1 MDVGQVYRVD
11 ASRRT
16 TAINAYVGGIG
27 HTKRVVIYDNL
38 IEDFPRAQ
46 VRSVIAH
53 ELGHVHSRDVPRG
66 LLWLALV
73 ALPGTFLVQRAGRAD
88 RAPRAGAAP
97 GRRPGGPEALP
108 ALALSLA
115 LVSFGLTCA
124 GNALSRRVEAHADA
138 YALRLTDDPK
148 AFIELERSLTLRNL
162 GDPDPPAITQTL
174 MGTHPTTV
182 ERIGFGRRWEQE
194 GRRALSR

>member
-1 MDVGQVYRVD
+1 
-11 ASRRT
+11 
-16 TAINAYVGGIG
+16 
-27 HTKRVVIYDNL
+27 VVIYDNL
-38 IEDFPRAQ
+38 IEDFPPAQ

-73 ALPGTFLVQRAGRAD
+73 ALPGTFLVQVLAERI
-88 RAPRAGAAP
+88 APRELAP
-97 GRRPGGPEALP
+97 RRGHRRAGPEALP

-115 LVSFGLTCA
+115 LVGFGLTCA

-148 AFIELERSLTLRNL
+148 AFVALERSLALRNL
-162 GDPDPPAITQTL
+162 GDPDPPAITQRL
-174 MGTHPTTV
+174 LGTHPTTI
-182 ERIGFGRRWEQE
+182 ERIGFGKRWEQE
-194 GRRALSR
+194 GRRALSP